1 VFYWG
6 AGTGY
11 ELRASYLL
19 FATQAILPL
28 ELLHQPF
35 FVIIIII
42 IIIII
47 TIIFD
52 IGSPEQFA
60 WVWLQTTILL
70 ILLQD

>member
-1 VFYWG
+1 LG

-42 IIIII
+42 II

-70 ILLQD
+70 ILLLD